1 MSAVVVNLN
10 PLVCLLSLFLCGF
23 SVGAKLAKG
32 VKNYLALCV
41 SVSVDHWTV
50 LPLTQFPGIVC
61 SQSYKPE
68 FCKKLRH

>member
-32 VKNYLALCV
+32 VKNYLALCQCFCGPLDCPASYPV
-41 SVSVDHWTV
+41 SWDS
-50 LPLTQFPGIVC
+50 LQPIL
-61 SQSYKPE
+61 
-68 FCKKLRH
+68 